1 LVERPVTG
9 LALAALFLPLSHFLI
24 SSTPLRKVLVNRLGE
39 GLYSKGY
46 SLLAFGAFAWLIMA
60 YRDAPAVQL
69 WVTPQWVGVA
79 LSPVILA
86 ASVLVVAGLTTP
98 NPVIVRSERLFDR
111 PEIVQGILRV
121 SRNPFFWGASL
132 FALAH
137 VVILGDIAGLLA
149 FGSVALLGIAGA
161 AILDA
166 KKARNHARGWEA
178 FAAATSDM
186 PFLAIIQGRQ
196 RLVWREIGWWR
207 IALGVVVFVIALSF
221 HPWLVGGDPLGAL

>member
-1 LVERPVTG
+1 MTG

-24 SSTPLRKVLVNRLGE
+24 SSTPLRQVLVNRLGE

-60 YRDAPAVQL
+60 YRGAPAVQL
-69 WVTPQWVGVA
+69 WVTPRWVGVA

-86 ASVLVVAGLTTP
+86 ASVLVAAGFTTP

-132 FALAH
+132 CALAH
-137 VVILGDIAGLLA
+137 VIILGDIAGLLA

-178 FAAATSDM
+178 FAPATADM
-186 PFLAIIQGRQ
+186 PFLVIIQGRQ

-207 IALGVVVFVIALSF
+207 IALGVGVFVIALIF
-221 HPWLVGGDPLGAL
+221 YPWLFGGNPLGAL